1 MTDAFDA
8 DVLIFAGS
16 GHPLGAGVAA
26 LFASESVGANEA
38 IGVGSV
44 LLIPEVLSKPLREGV
59 PGEVPRLTSLLRRL
73 DLRPVDEAL
82 AMLSAQLRARYRLRT
97 ADAVHLATAVHY
109 GADRFVTNNRR
120 DFPTSITEVEITYPD
135 RLGSGTDD
143 DAR

>member
-26 LFASESVGANEA
+26 LFESESVGTNEA
-38 IGVGSV
+38 VGVGSV
-44 LLIPEVLSKPLREGV
+44 LLIPEVLSKPIRERL

-82 AMLSAQLRARYRLRT
+82 AMLSAQFGARYRLRT
-97 ADAVHLATAVHY
+97 ADAVHLATAVQY

-120 DFPTSITEVEITYPD
+120 DFPTTITEVEITYPD
-135 RLGSGTDD
+135 RLASGTEDD
-143 DAR
+143 PR